1 MLEEKVTEGRPQ
13 KGNPLLDA
21 CAGIAQLAQLMA
33 SCVVTHSRDGK
44 APPLGDA
51 DCGGISLLFSLLL
64 TLKAKKQFSFL
75 SFFF

>member
-33 SCVVTHSRDGK
+33 SCVVDNMRHSQQGWQSSPFRR
-44 APPLGDA
+44 
-51 DCGGISLLFSLLL
+51 C
-64 TLKAKKQFSFL
+64 
-75 SFFF
+75 

>member
-1 MLEEKVTEGRPQ
+1 MPEEKVTEGRPQ

-33 SCVVTHSRDGK
+33 SCVADSRDGK
-44 APPLGDA
+44 APLLGDA

-64 TLKAKKQFSFL
+64 TLKAKKQFSL
-75 SFFF
+75 YTEYL